1 MRLIRGERA
10 MKEAVE
16 RIVKSLVGEPAA
28 VEVSESS
35 NGKDVHIEVR
45 VAPGDYGRLIGREG
59 RTIKAIRSILFMAG
73 QKHGRRFHLDLIE
86 D

>member
-1 MRLIRGERA
+1 

-16 RIVKSLVGEPAA
+16 RIMKSLVGEPDA

-35 NGKDVHIEVR
+35 DGRNTRVEVR
-45 VAPGDYGRLIGREG
+45 VADTDMGRVIGREG
-59 RTIKAIRSILFMAG
+59 RTVKAIRCILFVAG
-73 QKHGRRFHLDLIE
+73 QKQNKRYQLDLVE

>member
-1 MRLIRGERA
+1 
-10 MKEAVE
+10 MKEAIE
-16 RIVKSLVGEPAA
+16 KIVRSLVGEPDA

-35 NGKDVHIEVR
+35 DGKNVRIEVR
-45 VAPGDYGRLIGREG
+45 AAAGDYGRLIGREG

-73 QKHGRRFHLDLIE
+73 QKQGKRFHLDLIE